1 MKKITQKEYQ
11 NRRKKLFTH
20 MEDNSILVISGE
32 NEKVRN
38 NDVNYEFR
46 QGSDFWYLTGIEEP
60 DALMILL
67 KKDSEKY
74 ILFSQEKITED

>member
-1 MKKITQKEYQ
+1 MKEITQKEYQ
-11 NRRKKLFTH
+11 NRRKKLFSH

-60 DALMILL
+60 DALMILV
-67 KKDSEKY
+67 KKDYRKVY
-74 ILFSQEKITED
+74 FILSRKNN